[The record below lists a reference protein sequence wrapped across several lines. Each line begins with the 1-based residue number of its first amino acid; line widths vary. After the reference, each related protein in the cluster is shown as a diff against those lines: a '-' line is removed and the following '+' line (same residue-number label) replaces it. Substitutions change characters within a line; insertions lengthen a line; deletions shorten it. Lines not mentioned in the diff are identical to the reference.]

1 MATISSLGIGS
12 GLNLS
17 GLLSQ
22 LQTAEQ
28 AKLEPITTQKTE
40 LQSKLSAYGRLQ
52 SALTSLQT
60 AVSKLN
66 YAKTFQAV
74 TTSVS
79 GSSLNAAVSGSA
91 VAGNYAVNVTQLAQA
106 QSLATSGVADQ
117 TADLGTGTLSISFP
131 NSTKTALSIDL
142 TTGAHSLQAVRDAI
156 NAQGAGVT
164 ASIVNDGSSTP
175 YRLVLTS
182 SSGTQ
187 SAMSVSVSGGSGQLA
202 SMFSYDSVSKTG
214 SMAETVAAKDAALSV
229 NGIGITSQSNVVSG
243 AVQGVTLSL
252 TATGA
257 SQVTVATDSTSIK
270 SAVTGFV
277 DAYNSLQTTVSS
289 LSSYD
294 STTKKAGD
302 LLGDSTLRSI
312 QSRLRSVMGN
322 ALSSGS
328 LTRLSDLGITQQL
341 GGQLKVDSTKLDGLV
356 GSNLSALSDFFTGG
370 ASGDG
375 FASRMG
381 GVLGGVLN
389 TDGTLDSVTKGVN
402 GQIKS
407 LDDSYAKMSDRITA
421 TVEHYRTQFSQLD
434 SLISQMNSTSTYLT
448 QQFNALAAQTKN

>member
-12 GLNLS
+12 GLDLS
-17 GLLSQ
+17 GLLTQ

-28 AKLEPITTQKTE
+28 AKLKPITDQKTE
-40 LQSKLSAYGRLQ
+40 LQTKLSAYGRLQ
-52 SALTSLQT
+52 SSLTSLQT
-60 AVSKLN
+60 AIGKLQ
-66 YAKTFQAV
+66 YAKAFQAV

-79 GSSLNAAVSGSA
+79 GSGLTAAVSGSA
-91 VAGNYAVNVTQLAQA
+91 VAGTYAVNVTQLAQA

-117 TADLGTGTLSISFP
+117 AADLGAGTLSISFP

-142 TTGAHSLQAVRDAI
+142 TSGTHSLQDVRDAI
-156 NAQGAGVT
+156 NAKGAGVT

-187 SAMSVSVSGGSGQLA
+187 SAMSVSVAGGGGQLA
-202 SMFSYDSVSKTG
+202 SMFSYDSASKTG
-214 SMAETVAAKDAALSV
+214 AMTETVAAKDAALSV

-252 TATGA
+252 AATGA
-257 SQVTVATDSTSIK
+257 SQVAVATDSASIK

-277 DAYNSLQTTVSS
+277 DAYNSLQTTISD
-289 LSSYD
+289 LTSYD
-294 STTKKAGD
+294 ADTKKAGD
-302 LLGDSTLRSI
+302 LLGDSTLRSV
-312 QSRLRSVMGN
+312 QARLRGVMGG

-341 GGQLKVDSTKLDGLV
+341 GGQLKVDSTKLDNLV
-356 GSNLSALSDFFTGG
+356 GNNLQALSDFFTGG
-370 ASGDG
+370 TSGDG
-375 FASRMG
+375 FAGRLG
-381 GVLGGVLN
+381 GALDGVLN
-389 TDGTLDSVTKGVN
+389 TGGALDAATKGVN

-407 LDDSYAKMSDRITA
+407 LNDRYTQMNDSINQTIAR
-421 TVEHYRTQFSQLD
+421 YRTQFSQLD

-448 QQFNALAAQTKN
+448 QQFNALTAQTKG

>member
-22 LQTAEQ
+22 LQAAEE
-28 AKLEPITTQKTE
+28 AKLQPITDQKTE

-60 AVSKLN
+60 AAGKLN

-74 TTSVS
+74 TASVS
-79 GSSLNAAVSGSA
+79 GSGLSAAVSGSA
-91 VAGNYAVNVTQLAQA
+91 VAGSYAVNVTQLAQA

-142 TTGAHSLQAVRDAI
+142 TTGTHSLQAVRDAI
-156 NAQGAGVT
+156 NAKGAGVT
-164 ASIVNDGSSTP
+164 ASIVNDGSATP

-202 SMFSYDSVSKTG
+202 SMFSYDSVTQTG
-214 SMAETVAAKDAALSV
+214 AMTETVAAKDAALSV
-229 NGIGITSQSNVVSG
+229 NGIGITSQSNMVAG

-257 SQVTVATDSTSIK
+257 SQVTVATDSTAIK

-277 DAYNSLQTTVSS
+277 DAYNSLQSTVSS
-289 LSSYD
+289 LTSYD
-294 STTKKAGD
+294 SNTKKAGD

-341 GGQLKVDSTKLDGLV
+341 GGQLKVDSAKLDGLV

-370 ASGDG
+370 AAGDG
-375 FASRMG
+375 FASRLG
-381 GVLGGVLN
+381 GVLSGVLN

-407 LDDSYAKMSDRITA
+407 LDDSYAKMNDRITA
-421 TVEHYRTQFSQLD
+421 TVDHYRAQFSQLD

-448 QQFNALAAQTKN
+448 QQFNALAAQTKS